1 MSQFGVNLILG
12 SNDFQFLNLIIMSH
26 FDNIIYARKITNKL
40 LASQTRT
47 GEMNLI
53 FRNRKD
59 IVWNF

>member
-1 MSQFGVNLILG
+1 
-12 SNDFQFLNLIIMSH
+12 MSH